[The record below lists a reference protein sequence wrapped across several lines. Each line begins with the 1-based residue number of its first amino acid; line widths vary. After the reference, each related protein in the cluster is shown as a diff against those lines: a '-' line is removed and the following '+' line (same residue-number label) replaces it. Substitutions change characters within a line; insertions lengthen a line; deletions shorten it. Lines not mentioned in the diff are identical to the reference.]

1 MESTEVEQIN
11 DRCRYL
17 DCYGISDIEAD
28 FRTAFGIVEEHYKGL
43 ELDERNR
50 AFVDINKLF
59 EEVRGMAAGKDLTR
73 ALRPSDIAQM
83 VCTLAEMEGAAHH
96 FICGVLVICFPNY

>member
-1 MESTEVEQIN
+1 MEESEIERIN

-17 DCYGISDIEAD
+17 DCYGISDIEDD
-28 FRTAFGIVEEHYKGL
+28 FRAAFSIVEEHYKGL

-50 AFVDINKLF
+50 AFVDVNKLF
-59 EEVRGMAAGKDLTR
+59 ELVGERTADKDLTR

-83 VCTLAEMEGAAHH
+83 VCTLADMEQTSHH
-96 FICGVLVICFPNY
+96 FICGVLVLCFPNY

>member
-1 MESTEVEQIN
+1 MEESEIERIN

-17 DCYGISDIEAD
+17 DCYGICDIEAD
-28 FRTAFGIVEEHYKGL
+28 FKTAFGIVEEHYKVI

-50 AFVDINKLF
+50 AFVDVNKLF
-59 EEVRGMAAGKDLTR
+59 ALVIERTADRNLTR

-83 VCTLAEMEGAAHH
+83 VCLLADMEQASHH
-96 FICGVLVICFPNY
+96 FICGVLVVCFPNY